1 MMYNITSFGVIN
13 ILVCG
18 SWGSNFN
25 RCPNMVSEVK
35 KMPNAFFTFF
45 NFLTTKNKIS
55 LQTTCAHGT
64 AILNICPRT
73 TMLCDSTPNSD
84 CWKNICKKCIDGKII
99 VPSYKQ
105 WEKVEIPSHSK
116 DTETYKKICII
127 TKDCQV
133 GEVVE
138 RFKKLLVELKNTRI
152 QSLSRLQNFKEI

>member
-1 MMYNITSFGVIN
+1 
-13 ILVCG
+13 
-18 SWGSNFN
+18 
-25 RCPNMVSEVK
+25 
-35 KMPNAFFTFF
+35 
-45 NFLTTKNKIS
+45 
-55 LQTTCAHGT
+55 
-64 AILNICPRT
+64 
-73 TMLCDSTPNSD
+73 MLCDSTPNSD

-138 RFKKLLVELKNTRI
+138 RFQEAFGRVKEHQNTKLIQAAEFQRDINHPKKRVLQIDYTMAYQCE
-152 QSLSRLQNFKEI
+152 LQNETMGALCTWGSVNLLHVRCIIIQTQKHLSLVPITKGKISFPLVSS